1 MSDNI
6 QNVCN
11 WLDETEEDNLLYDS
25 DDTDADPDFVC
36 TNTHNEI
43 DSESDTDVDVHI
55 NPSSSRI
62 NNASVASRSRS
73 GSPLIRDNSSYYLG
87 KDKVTKWYKESCTPS
102 NSRTLRRN
110 IVLHLPGVKRVA
122 RDAKSIIDCWKLFFP
137 DMVIDEIVKCTNI
150 YLTKIRTN
158 FQRERDCLD
167 TTREEIKAL
176 FGLLYLAGV
185 LRSNH
190 LNLKDLW
197 SDDPLSPEYFRAV
210 MPLKR
215 FYLLLR
221 ALRFDDIN
229 TRTERKMYDKL
240 AAIRM
245 IFDGFV
251 QRCQAVYTVGENCT
265 IDEMLEAFRGRCSF
279 RQYIPNKPNKYGIK
293 IQALVD
299 SRTFFTSNMEVY
311 VGTQP
316 DGPFKFENKPSSIVK
331 RIITPITKTGR
342 NITID
347 NWYTSIPL
355 VNELLEN
362 HNLTTVGT
370 LRKNKKEIPPCFL
383 DTKRREKNSTL
394 FGYSKNLMI
403 TSYVPR
409 KNKNVILVSSMHNQ
423 GVIDTDSGDQ
433 NKPEIITFYNS
444 TKGGVDV
451 VDELKGEY
459 SVSRVSC
466 RWPLTIF
473 FSLMNI
479 AGINSQII
487 YRENTGNVI
496 TRRNYLRS
504 LGRDLAK
511 EFMINRL
518 AIPTLSIQLRS
529 TIMKITGIK
538 KQPTQPEQHGSVK
551 ERLKCAYCP
560 KNKNRKT
567 MVSIT

>member
-87 KDKVTKWYKESCTPS
+87 KDKVTKWYKESCTP
-102 NSRTLRRN
+102 N
-110 IVLHLPGVKRVA
+110 
-122 RDAKSIIDCWKLFFP
+122 
-137 DMVIDEIVKCTNI
+137 
-150 YLTKIRTN
+150 
-158 FQRERDCLD
+158 

-299 SRTFFTSNMEVY
+299 SRTFFISNMEVY
-311 VGTQP
+311 VRTRP

-331 RIITPITKTGR
+331 RMITPISKTGR

-459 SVSRVSC
+459 SVSRY
-466 RWPLTIF
+466 
-473 FSLMNI
+473 NYED
-479 AGINSQII
+479 N
-487 YRENTGNVI
+487 
-496 TRRNYLRS
+496 RN
-504 LGRDLAK
+504 
-511 EFMINRL
+511 
-518 AIPTLSIQLRS
+518 
-529 TIMKITGIK
+529 K
-538 KQPTQPEQHGSVK
+538 KT
-551 ERLKCAYCP
+551 AY
-560 KNKNRKT
+560 T
-567 MVSIT
+567 A

>member
-1 MSDNI
+1 
-6 QNVCN
+6 
-11 WLDETEEDNLLYDS
+11 
-25 DDTDADPDFVC
+25 
-36 TNTHNEI
+36 
-43 DSESDTDVDVHI
+43 
-55 NPSSSRI
+55 
-62 NNASVASRSRS
+62 
-73 GSPLIRDNSSYYLG
+73 
-87 KDKVTKWYKESCTPS
+87 
-102 NSRTLRRN
+102 
-110 IVLHLPGVKRVA
+110 
-122 RDAKSIIDCWKLFFP
+122 
-137 DMVIDEIVKCTNI
+137 
-150 YLTKIRTN
+150 
-158 FQRERDCLD
+158 
-167 TTREEIKAL
+167 
-176 FGLLYLAGV
+176 
-185 LRSNH
+185 
-190 LNLKDLW
+190 
-197 SDDPLSPEYFRAV
+197 
-210 MPLKR
+210 
-215 FYLLLR
+215 
-221 ALRFDDIN
+221 
-229 TRTERKMYDKL
+229 
-240 AAIRM
+240 
-245 IFDGFV
+245 
-251 QRCQAVYTVGENCT
+251 
-265 IDEMLEAFRGRCSF
+265 
-279 RQYIPNKPNKYGIK
+279 
-293 IQALVD
+293 
-299 SRTFFTSNMEVY
+299 MEVY

-331 RIITPITKTGR
+331 RMITSISKTGR
-342 NITID
+342 NITMD
-347 NWYTSIPL
+347 NWYTPIPL

-370 LRKNKKEIPPCFL
+370 IRKNKKEIPPCFL

-409 KNKNVILVSSMHNQ
+409 KNKNVILVSSMHDQ

-459 SVSRVSC
+459 YVSRVSC

-504 LGRDLAK
+504 LGQELAK

-518 AIPTLSIQLRS
+518 DIPTLSIQLRS

-538 KQPTQPEQHGSVK
+538 KQPTQHEQHGSVK

-567 MVSIT
+567 IVSIT